1 MAWKRA
7 GSAARIPAMVTSM
20 PVTGTPVSLA
30 YFSISVT
37 PQEEIPARNASLLV
51 NASLGPE
58 EESRTK
64 WCVRALLSARPGRP
78 IERVRTVSTILG
90 SATGVLHHVGCGRG
104 LHRCLRWVP
113 APYPA
118 WRG

>member
-7 GSAARIPAMVTSM
+7 GLDALVPVMVISIPVTAIPASF
-20 PVTGTPVSLA
+20 A

-90 SATGVLHHVGCGRG
+90 SATGVLHRVGCGRVFLG
-104 LHRCLRWVP
+104 GC
-113 APYPA
+113 
-118 WRG
+118 GG